1 MPDLNQL
8 LRWSIANT
16 PASTPA
22 PPASTTESSEPLSLQ
37 FRPTTQP
44 HPANSALH
52 PSDPLYQSS
61 HSDSAASTPGPT
73 TPTNGTSS
81 LPAIPARRSDLTT
94 EMLDH
99 IMGKGDSAIMKEK
112 MAFAMDE
119 TNSEDDR
126 VEALDDFEMVSTN
139 NYRYSW
145 LIGIEFSSLR

>member
-1 MPDLNQL
+1 
-8 LRWSIANT
+8 
-16 PASTPA
+16 
-22 PPASTTESSEPLSLQ
+22 
-37 FRPTTQP
+37 
-44 HPANSALH
+44 
-52 PSDPLYQSS
+52 
-61 HSDSAASTPGPT
+61 
-73 TPTNGTSS
+73 
-81 LPAIPARRSDLTT
+81 
-94 EMLDH
+94 MLDH